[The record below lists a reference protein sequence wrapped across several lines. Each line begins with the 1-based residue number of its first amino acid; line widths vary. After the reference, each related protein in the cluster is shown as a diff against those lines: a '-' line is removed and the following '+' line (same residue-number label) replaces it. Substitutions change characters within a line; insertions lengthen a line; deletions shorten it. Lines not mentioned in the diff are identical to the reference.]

1 MKAAV
6 SARFW
11 IFDIVFLLK
20 KCDVILRKQTVRKH
34 VDIIW
39 KRADDTDAG
48 NIMDIFFNRRKGE
61 RYILFTDLF
70 DQAFHGFDTGFD
82 ILNRIA
88 VIFQGILFV

>member
-1 MKAAV
+1 MKTAV

-11 IFDIVFLLK
+11 ILDVVFLLK
-20 KCDVILRKQTVRKH
+20 KCDVVLGKQAVRKH
-34 VDIIW
+34 IDIIR
-39 KRADDTDAG
+39 KRTDDTDTG

-82 ILNRIA
+82 IFNRIA